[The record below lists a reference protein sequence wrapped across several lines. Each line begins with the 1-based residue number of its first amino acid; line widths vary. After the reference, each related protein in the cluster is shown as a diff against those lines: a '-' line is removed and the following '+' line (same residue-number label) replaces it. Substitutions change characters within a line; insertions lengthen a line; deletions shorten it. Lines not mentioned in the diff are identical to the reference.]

1 MEFNKNKKVK
11 ILFAIGR
18 MSAGGAEK
26 LLAHQLRV
34 INKNKFDPYLLTL
47 FPEQKESFEKEV
59 FLDAAHW
66 KRMAFSSLFDL
77 RSWFNLRVF
86 LRKEKFDVV
95 VTSLFSANLIVRL
108 AAISAGVPV
117 IASYEHNLYPDKRNW
132 QIWADWFLAG
142 WTDIIFTDAQSVKD
156 FTARQEGIDRNKFF
170 VLYHPPLIFEKPAF
184 SEKEFRKKFDLPANA
199 KIILTVSRLV
209 EEKGHSYLIDAD
221 KKVLE
226 KYSDAYFLLVG
237 WGPLENSLKL
247 KVKSEKLERR
257 VILTGRLDIK
267 DILPYA
273 DIYVEPAVTVDIGI
287 ALLEAM
293 KEGKPIVSSRVGEIP
308 VFVKDGENGFLVEP
322 KNSSLLAGKISELLA
337 DGGLR
342 KKFGENSKKIISPYT
357 IEGYLKTFEEIVSS
371 LIKKKK

>member
-1 MEFNKNKKVK
+1 M
-11 ILFAIGR
+11 
-18 MSAGGAEK
+18 
-26 LLAHQLRV
+26 
-34 INKNKFDPYLLTL
+34 
-47 FPEQKESFEKEV
+47 
-59 FLDAAHW
+59 
-66 KRMAFSSLFDL
+66 
-77 RSWFNLRVF
+77 
-86 LRKEKFDVV
+86 
-95 VTSLFSANLIVRL
+95 
-108 AAISAGVPV
+108 
-117 IASYEHNLYPDKRNW
+117 
-132 QIWADWFLAG
+132 
-142 WTDIIFTDAQSVKD
+142 
-156 FTARQEGIDRNKFF
+156 
-170 VLYHPPLIFEKPAF
+170 
-184 SEKEFRKKFDLPANA
+184 
-199 KIILTVSRLV
+199 
-209 EEKGHSYLIDAD
+209 
-221 KKVLE
+221 
-226 KYSDAYFLLVG
+226 
-237 WGPLENSLKL
+237 
-247 KVKSEKLERR
+247 KSEKLERR